1 MKKLY
6 LALATMALAATLAT
20 GCGSKTGNTQAD
32 SRTETDSQS
41 ISQADES
48 DSDLKGN
55 KSTTGIEDS
64 ARDSEKNFEGLDL
77 ASLFRLKPKVNIKDY
92 MWYLY
97 DKEDTEKKY
106 PREGYFA
113 LEQYLKAYG
122 ATEIQYLGAD
132 QRGVMFG
139 VKFKND
145 AIMGMLFQYYDYSID
160 HYYYDNEY
168 VLASIVV
175 SACKPDYV
183 FTTYDDI
190 CLAASNRIEGLASWS
205 REFYIDTGFLL
216 TDEETR
222 NINEVFCGKTF
233 VKVNRFHKKAC
244 PSFYAENC
252 GPVSC
257 GQHDLCVP
265 NYFDVAFNKSI
276 VPYLNLWKAPLDK
289 DPFDDTYF
297 ERYFEAQQ

>member
-6 LALATMALAATLAT
+6 LVLATMALAATLVT
-20 GCGSKTGNTQAD
+20 GCGSKTGNAQAD

-48 DSDLKGN
+48 DSDPKGN

-64 ARDSEKNFEGLDL
+64 TRDNEKNFEGLDL
-77 ASLFRLKPKVNIKDY
+77 AGLFRLKPKINIEDY
-92 MWYLY
+92 MLY
-97 DKEDTEKKY
+97 SYNQGDTEKKY
-106 PREGYFA
+106 PREGFFA

-145 AIMGMLFQYYDYSID
+145 AIMGMLFQYDNSID
-160 HYYYDNEY
+160 YYNGY

-190 CLAASNRIEGLASWS
+190 CLAASNRVEGLASWS
-205 REFYIDTGFLL
+205 RVFYVDTGFLL

-233 VKVNRFHKKAC
+233 VEVDRFREKAC

-257 GQHDLCVP
+257 GKNSLWVP